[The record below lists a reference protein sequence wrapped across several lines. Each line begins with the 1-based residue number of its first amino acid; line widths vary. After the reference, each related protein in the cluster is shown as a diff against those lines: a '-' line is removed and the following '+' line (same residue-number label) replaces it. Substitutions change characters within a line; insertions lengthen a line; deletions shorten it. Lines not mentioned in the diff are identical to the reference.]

1 LGLITIN
8 HKNSFRRSGKKSTA
22 CHGQA
27 SYISAIW
34 ADQAVGPDQ
43 SDLFGPVESML
54 APTHALTLLLK
65 STLIVDTSLVQLV
78 LKMTRS
84 TDVYRLSFLWCAAIV
99 HIAGRS
105 VFKVF

>member
-1 LGLITIN
+1 
-8 HKNSFRRSGKKSTA
+8 
-22 CHGQA
+22 
-27 SYISAIW
+27 
-34 ADQAVGPDQ
+34 
-43 SDLFGPVESML
+43 
-54 APTHALTLLLK
+54 
-65 STLIVDTSLVQLV
+65 